1 VKSKTRINSFTG
13 GYTVDIVTMTGR
25 QAIAAQQALQVLGHK
40 PIKIAGAVRV
50 AKALQELATV
60 TGVIEDRRRGLLEMW
75 SVKDE
80 AGKLVTDEA
89 GNATFA
95 DGDQELFSQD
105 YNALM
110 AEDIEIEVQPV
121 AVRDLGEI
129 EIEPAALGPLVA
141 VGLIE

>member
-1 VKSKTRINSFTG
+1 
-13 GYTVDIVTMTGR
+13 MTGR
-25 QAIAAQQALQVLGHK
+25 QAIAAQQALQVLGRKH
-40 PIKIAGAVRV
+40 IKISGAVRV
-50 AKALQELATV
+50 AKALQELEMV
-60 TGVIEDRRRGLLEMW
+60 TGVIEDRRRGLLEKW
-75 SVKDE
+75 SVKDD

-95 DGDQELFSQD
+95 DGDLDRFGED

-129 EIEPAALGPLVA
+129 QIEPAALGPLVA